1 MDFNARILEVK
12 EPQIITTKNGEFT
25 KHNVI
30 VETLDNYPKK
40 ICLSYWNDRIAS
52 GLLEEGKILNFSIDL
67 ESREYNG
74 NWYTD
79 VKLWKVSDVN
89 DVAASNVAENRDFS
103 NVDSSAS
110 FGPENSQGQSDSRVF
125 EEDETEDDLPF

>member
-79 VKLWKVSDVN
+79 VKLWKNLKV
-89 DVAASNVAENRDFS
+89 
-103 NVDSSAS
+103 
-110 FGPENSQGQSDSRVF
+110 
-125 EEDETEDDLPF
+125 